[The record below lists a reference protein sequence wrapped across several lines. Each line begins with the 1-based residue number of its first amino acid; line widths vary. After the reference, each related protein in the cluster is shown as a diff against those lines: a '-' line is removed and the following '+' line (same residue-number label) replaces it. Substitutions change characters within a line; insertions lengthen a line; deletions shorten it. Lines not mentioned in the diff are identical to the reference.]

1 MLSNAEITEIID
13 AVNNE
18 TYTIVDALNELAK
31 AAKGEDVRRAL
42 YAVAYLLNEEGHS
55 GSVDLQARE
64 GLQNLTTSVN
74 SEISEFE
81 EDINDSVSAMQTQIN
96 NIDTSRRALVIDTLA
111 TLSGNGEGRQNQV
124 IALSQSIAGY
134 QYVQFYAKHDSEL
147 LPVSTFPVNAITVS
161 DTLLRISSIGYKYG
175 RMFLKFDDNTHV
187 RITQNLCYSRGSME
201 ISYASP
207 STEVSNDFI
216 RLAKIVGIKTL

>member
-1 MLSNAEITEIID
+1 MLSNAEIAEIID

-42 YAVAYLLNEEGHS
+42 YATAYVLNNEGHS

-64 GLQNLTTSVN
+64 GLQNLTTSLN

-96 NIDTSRRALVIDTLA
+96 NIDTTRRALVIDTLA

-124 IALSQSIAGY
+124 ITLSQSIAGY
-134 QYVQFYAKHDSEL
+134 QYVQFYAKHDNDL
-147 LPVSTFPVNAITVS
+147 LPVSTFPVDAITIS

-175 RMFLKFDDNTHV
+175 RMFLKFEDNTHV
-187 RITQNLCYSRGSME
+187 KITQNLCYSRGSTG
-201 ISYASP
+201 ISYAS
-207 STEVSNDFI
+207 SETAVSNDFI

>member
-64 GLQNLTTSVN
+64 GLQNLTESVN
-74 SEISEFE
+74 SEISDFE

-96 NIDTSRRALVIDTLA
+96 NIDTTRRALVIDTLA

-124 IALSQSIAGY
+124 ITLSQSIAGY
-134 QYVQFYAKHDSEL
+134 QYIQFYAMQDSEL
-147 LPVSTFPVNAITVS
+147 LPVSTFPVDAITVA

-175 RMFLKFDDNTHV
+175 RMFLKFEDNTHV
-187 RITQNLCYSRGSME
+187 KITQNLCYSRGSTG
-201 ISYASP
+201 ISYAS
-207 STEVSNDFI
+207 SETEVSNYFI

>member
-42 YAVAYLLNEEGHS
+42 YATAYVLNKEGRS
-55 GSVDLQARE
+55 GSIDIQARE

-81 EDINDSVSAMQTQIN
+81 EDINGSVSAMQTQID
-96 NIDTSRRALVIDTLA
+96 NIDTTRRAFVIDTLA
-111 TLSGNGEGRQNQV
+111 TLSDPGEGRQNQV
-124 IALSQSIAGY
+124 ITLSQSIAGY
-134 QYVQFYAKHDSEL
+134 QYIQFYAMQDSEL
-147 LPVSTFPVNAITVS
+147 LPVSTFPVDAIS
-161 DTLLRISSIGYKYG
+161 DTLLRISSVGTKYG
-175 RMFLKFDDNTHV
+175 RMFLRFEDNTHV
-187 RITQNLCYSRGSME
+187 RITQNLGYSRGSTQ
-201 ISYASP
+201 ISYAS
-207 STEVSNDFI
+207 SEEEVSNYFI

>member
-42 YAVAYLLNEEGHS
+42 YATAYVLNKEGHS
-55 GSVDLQARE
+55 GSVDIQARE

-81 EDINDSVSAMQTQIN
+81 EDINGSVSAMQTQID
-96 NIDTSRRALVIDTLA
+96 NIDTTRRAFVIDTLA

-124 IALSQSIAGY
+124 ITLSQSIAGY
-134 QYVQFYAKHDSEL
+134 QYVQFYAMQNSEL
-147 LPVSTFPVNAITVS
+147 LPVSTFPVDAIS
-161 DTLLRISSIGYKYG
+161 DTLLRISSVGTKYG
-175 RMFLKFDDNTHV
+175 RMFLRFEDNTHV
-187 RITQNLCYSRGSME
+187 RITQNLCYSRGSTG
-201 ISYASP
+201 ISYTSP